1 MDRKSDPLFSGRR
14 LLLKSALL
22 ISAAG
27 LAVGGGVFFRR
38 GLDST
43 GLTDDG
49 RSVFRAMARAVVGET
64 LPADAASRNRILDAF
79 LVDFENMLMNL
90 PAAKRMQI
98 SAVAGV
104 LANAPTRYMTT
115 GRWRSWTAATDD
127 EVREALLRMR
137 ESGNM
142 LTDAAFTVVRAIIS
156 LHFYSAKP
164 HWALAH
170 YPGPMSI

>member
-1 MDRKSDPLFSGRR
+1 MDRKTDPLFSGRR

-38 GLDST
+38 GISAS
-43 GLTDDG
+43 GLTPDG

-64 LPADAASRNRILDAF
+64 LPTDPSSRKRILDEF
-79 LVDFENMLMNL
+79 LFDFEAMLMDL

-115 GRWRSWTAATDD
+115 GRWRSWADATDT
-127 EVREALLRMR
+127 EVRDALLHMR

-142 LTDAAFTVVRAIIS
+142 LTDASFTVVRAVIS

-170 YPGPMSI
+170 YPGPMPI

>member
-14 LLLKSALL
+14 LLLKSALV

-38 GLDST
+38 GVNAT
-43 GLTDDG
+43 GLTEDG
-49 RSVFRAMARAVVGET
+49 RSVFRAMARAIVGET
-64 LPADAASRNRILDAF
+64 LPTDPGTRTRILDEF
-79 LVDFENMLMNL
+79 LIDFENVLMNM

-115 GRWRSWTAATDD
+115 GRWRSWADATDD
-127 EVREALLRMR
+127 EVREAMLHMR

-142 LTDAAFTVVRAIIS
+142 LTDASFNVVRALIS
-156 LHFYSAKP
+156 LNFYSTKP
-164 HWALAH
+164 HWALAN
-170 YPGPMSI
+170 YPGPMPI

>member
-22 ISAAG
+22 VSAAG

-38 GLDST
+38 GLNAS
-43 GLTDDG
+43 GLTEDG
-49 RSVFRAMARAVVGET
+49 RSVFRAMARAVAGET
-64 LPADAASRNRILDAF
+64 LPTDPSKRKRILDEF
-79 LVDFENMLMNL
+79 LFDFETALMNL

-115 GRWRSWTAATDD
+115 GRWRSWAQASDD
-127 EVREALLRMR
+127 EVCEALRHMR

-142 LTDAAFTVVRAIIS
+142 LTDASFNAVRAVIS
-156 LHFYSAKP
+156 INFYSAKP

-170 YPGPMSI
+170 YPGPMPI